1 MNNDEDFMNELQE
14 LTQSMSKEF
23 TQDKST
29 ASNKPNSYSDL
40 NSAHAMSGSNLF
52 NMDMN
57 FEGTEKDYLKEIEKL
72 IGSFGNINSGLDLN
86 LDDSDPQTKEM
97 MKLFSENLKDF
108 ELKMNDMQKNI
119 PNESNSNNENNNES
133 NKQENQNKNVKSNP
147 FVETFREMKDDSIGN
162 SMNDFLKMFEQ
173 GGLGGGDGD
182 IKNLY
187 DILGK
192 LSDNKDGGEPVNE
205 EQEKVKLESLFG
217 NLLEFLLKGDMLSE
231 PLNQIKES
239 VIAYLEK
246 NKGKLTLE
254 EEDKYKSMITSIDT
268 ILEEINK
275 KEPNKELV
283 IDIFYK
289 LHEMSD
295 IDSEILP
302 KGDNTFKQFS
312 ELFNSNLK

>member
-14 LTQSMSKEF
+14 LTKSMSKEF

-29 ASNKPNSYSDL
+29 ASVKPNSYSDL
-40 NSAHAMSGSNLF
+40 NSAYPMPGSNLL

-72 IGSFGNINSGLDLN
+72 IGNFGNMNSGLDLN

-97 MKLFSENLKDF
+97 MKLLGENLKDF

-119 PNESNSNNENNNES
+119 PTESNSNNEINNE
-133 NKQENQNKNVKSNP
+133 NKNSKSTNP
-147 FVETFREMKDDSIGN
+147 FVETFREMKDDNIGN
-162 SMNDFLKMFEQ
+162 NMNDFLKMFEQ
-173 GGLGGGDGD
+173 GGLGGADGD
-182 IKNLY
+182 INNLY

-192 LSDNKDGGEPVNE
+192 LSDNKEVGGDQVNG
-205 EQEKVKLESLFG
+205 EQDKVKLESLFG
-217 NLLEFLLKGDMLSE
+217 DLLEFLLKGDMLSE

-239 VIAYLEK
+239 VIAYLDK
-246 NKGKLTLE
+246 NKDKLKQE
-254 EEDKYKSMITSIDT
+254 EEEKYKSMITSIDT